1 VGAPWEIRRTR
12 SNITTGHVIDLYTKS
27 GSVGA
32 YGSLLI
38 LIPDYNVAVAILT
51 AGPGEGVVNFV
62 ADTVVQTILPTLNDA
77 AKDQAL
83 RKFGGTY
90 VSGTKINSSLTLG
103 VDSGPGLVIEK
114 WISND
119 TDFLAA
125 AQAYSNATGGGTIK
139 SVRLY
144 PTNLSSQVHANH
156 SSELASTNDGTDG
169 TTTTDMTKVAFRAI
183 FEVLTEKGNASRI
196 FDTDTTT
203 WDAMD
208 QLTYGNLAVDEFVF
222 FLRGSGDDGEV
233 VAVDPL
239 ALRITLRKAS

>member
-1 VGAPWEIRRTR
+1 M
-12 SNITTGHVIDLYTKS
+12 IDLYTKS
-27 GSVGA
+27 GGVGA

-62 ADTVVQTILPTLNDA
+62 ADTVVQTLLPTLGAA

-90 VSGTKINSSLTLG
+90 VSGTMINSSLTLG
-103 VDSGPGLVIEK
+103 VDSGPGLIIEK

-125 AQAYSNATGGGTIK
+125 AQVYSQATGGGTIK
-139 SVRLY
+139 SLRLY
-144 PTNLSSQVHANH
+144 PTNLSSPVHANQ
-156 SSELASTNDGTDG
+156 SSESVSTNETDG
-169 TTTTDMTKVAFRAI
+169 TAATNMTMVAFRAV
-183 FEVLTEKGNASRI
+183 FEFLTEERNTPRI
-196 FDTDTTT
+196 FDTDTNT
-203 WDAMD
+203 WDKVD

-222 FLRGSGDDGEV
+222 SLRGSGDDGEV
-233 VAVDPL
+233 VAVDPM
-239 ALRITLRKAS
+239 ALRITLQKAS